1 MSLDGPS
8 SMKVSD
14 TVEAPFRGQAID
26 QNRGVPSVMVT
37 DTKIKEKFTLLR
49 LDPRLLPLM
58 KVLIK

>member
-1 MSLDGPS
+1 
-8 SMKVSD
+8 MKVSD

-26 QNRGVPSVMVT
+26 QNRGVSSVMVT
-37 DTKIKEKFTLLR
+37 DTKIKEKYALLR